1 MTPSDLDLPLLPSA
15 EQIRRKEFA
24 TVRRGYDI
32 DQVRDYLVL
41 MATQIE
47 TLEEGLRE
55 AKMQAATRPAPSPGE
70 VLAGR
75 SAEADAV
82 QEGSGA
88 GIAAGSD
95 ADPYTQ
101 LAERLA
107 SVLRSADQEAAEVLD
122 SAKEEAT
129 RLVEDARTEA
139 DSVRLDAQARAEEA
153 RQQGAEALARAK
165 AEADETLGRL
175 AERRGSLVAQMQEMQ
190 SRLLSVARDIEGAI
204 DRPDGAGAPKIESDA
219 PTGSEAKME
228 PGAPTEASDETDTGA
243 RDETERSEV
252 ESSAEDVR
260 PARPRTVDE
269 EPFLDPRYED
279 LWVSKDP
286 TVGIPDLA
294 SMELDFD
301 DDARD

>member
-32 DQVRDYLVL
+32 DQVRDYLML

-55 AKMQAATRPAPSPGE
+55 AKMQAATRPPALSPGE
-70 VLAGR
+70 ALAER
-75 SAEADAV
+75 IAEADVV
-82 QEGSGA
+82 QEGRGT

-95 ADPYTQ
+95 ADPYAQ

-107 SVLRSADQEAAEVLD
+107 SVLRSADQEAAQVLD
-122 SAKEEAT
+122 SAREEAT
-129 RLVEDARTEA
+129 RLVDDARTEA

-153 RQQGAEALARAK
+153 RQQGAEALAKAK

-175 AERRGSLVAQMQEMQ
+175 ADRRGSLVAQMQEMQ

-204 DRPDGAGAPKIESDA
+204 DRPDGAGAAKIESEA
-219 PTGSEAKME
+219 PTG
-228 PGAPTEASDETDTGA
+228 ASDEADAGA
-243 RDETERSEV
+243 PDATERSDA
-252 ESSAEDVR
+252 ESSARDLR
-260 PARPRTVDE
+260 PARPRAADE

-294 SMELDFD
+294 SIELDFD